1 METPFIFGKLV
12 SGADFTNRT
21 EEIIHLKNNFCSGI
35 NTIMI
40 SPRRWGKSSLVEKAK
55 REVMAEN
62 KKIKIVSIDLFNV
75 RSEEDFFRILAENVI
90 RDTTTKLQEILAFT
104 KNFFKQWIPKISFSP
119 DHFQEFS
126 LGLNWNEVK
135 KQPDEILDLPQ
146 KIAKSKGWKVIVCI
160 DEFQIIEFY
169 NDTLAFQKTL

>member
-21 EEIIHLKNNFCSGI
+21 EEIIHLKSNFCSGI

-62 KKIKIVSIDLFNV
+62 KKIKIVSTVL
-75 RSEEDFFRILAENVI
+75 
-90 RDTTTKLQEILAFT
+90 
-104 KNFFKQWIPKISFSP
+104 
-119 DHFQEFS
+119 
-126 LGLNWNEVK
+126 
-135 KQPDEILDLPQ
+135 
-146 KIAKSKGWKVIVCI
+146 
-160 DEFQIIEFY
+160 
-169 NDTLAFQKTL
+169 